1 MDAVRI
7 KPEKELKTLWYISW
21 AVSIAVVILSTVGF
35 MFLAETWLMVALIF
49 FWFLI
54 SIPVIIWIPAAFRVL
69 EYGVDDEGVKMKGG
83 VIWKKQVTVP
93 YSKITNVDITQGP
106 MQRYFNIGTVH
117 VQTAGAG
124 GQQGQK
130 AELKMNGIRELE
142 VVRDIIVKE
151 VRSLT
156 YTPVGDITKK
166 ETPTTPDSA
175 SVFENILTEL
185 REIKNLLVKRKDE

>member
-1 MDAVRI
+1 MDTVRI
-7 KPEKELKTLWYISW
+7 KPEKELKTIWYISW
-21 AVSIAVVILSTVGF
+21 AVSFAIVILSTVGF
-35 MFLAETWLMVALIF
+35 MFLAEIWLIVALIF

-54 SIPVIIWIPAAFRVL
+54 SIPVIIWIPAAFKVI
-69 EYGVDDEGVKMKGG
+69 EYCIDDEGVKMKGG

-106 MQRYFNIGTVH
+106 VQRHFNIGTIH

-151 VRSLT
+151 VKSLT
-156 YTPVGDITKK
+156 YAPAGDITKK
-166 ETPTTPDSA
+166 ETVTAPDSK

-185 REIKNLLVKRKDE
+185 SEIKNLLVKRHDG